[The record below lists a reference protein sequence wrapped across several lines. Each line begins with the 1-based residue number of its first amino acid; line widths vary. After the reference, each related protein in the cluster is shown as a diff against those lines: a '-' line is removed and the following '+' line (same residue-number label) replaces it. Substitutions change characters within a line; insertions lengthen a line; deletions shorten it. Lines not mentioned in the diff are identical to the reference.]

1 MPYTLA
7 KWALW
12 LISAGVAG
20 FVVGWMLRGLSRSSA
35 AAALVDGSAVADDR
49 QPLGQQAATL
59 ESLITERDELVAQL
73 AKCREQAQSVR
84 RAVAADVLQSA
95 DVFEPAGVST
105 PGVDPSVRRE
115 RAALAEEVAAHVAT
129 IGDLR
134 ARLWNTEA
142 RVGEL
147 QDVLAAQQ
155 AATAPTEPDVAAG
168 AAVLGEKV
176 RLNDLTVVEGIG
188 PKIADLLLTN
198 GFTTWWQL
206 HQAHPDQL
214 RRVLADAGPRFQVH
228 DPATWPE
235 QAGLLARGEWQQ
247 FKLLGDRL
255 KGGRRAE

>member
-12 LISAGVAG
+12 LISAAVAG
-20 FVVGWMLRGLSRSSA
+20 FVVGWMLRGLRRA
-35 AAALVDGSAVADDR
+35 AAVAALVDDGGEA
-49 QPLGQQAATL
+49 
-59 ESLITERDELVAQL
+59 ESLRGRVAALEPLVAEREQLIAQL

-84 RAVAADVLQSA
+84 RAVAAEVLQPS
-95 DVFEPAGVST
+95 DVFEPAAVST
-105 PGVDPSVRRE
+105 PGVDPPARGESE
-115 RAALAEEVAAHVAT
+115 RLAQKVAAHEST

-147 QDVLAAQQ
+147 HEALAAQQ
-155 AATAPTEPDVAAG
+155 AATAPMEPDLAAG

-176 RLNDLTVVEGIG
+176 RLNDFTVVEGIG
-188 PKIADLLLTN
+188 PKIADLLLAT
-198 GFTTWWQL
+198 GIKTWWQL
-206 HQAHPDQL
+206 HQAQPDHL